1 MATMSQ
7 PFSLLQETRSSVT
20 NLAWLDGNEIRI
32 AFKPPY
38 NKFDQWVK
46 ECRAVAGRT
55 WDGKHNIFP
64 VRSAADVRSLTEAW
78 GVPVSPEV
86 ELLEAWNTYVGMA
99 QKGEYNVHM
108 QNKSVVIT
116 FDYNPT
122 LISVIHH
129 YIPGVAWRGS
139 QGVYKAP
146 GDNVGEA
153 IKFAHEFELTVD
165 PEIEA
170 RIQRALDDAK
180 ELYEHSTLL
189 DWEDFKIPGLVGEL
203 RPYQRAAVAYMQRV
217 RRCILADQP
226 GLGKTVTSI
235 STVIYDQSLPAVVV
249 CKNRLKETIREDF
262 LKFYPDLQITVLNG
276 GKLQEI
282 PKSDVVIV
290 NYDIAKQR
298 LPDILEHGF
307 KALIVDESHY
317 IKNGRKRS
325 TCTSCGYKVQ
335 SNAVNCKGCGKSG
348 IKVNTRWDVRRTDAV
363 MRLSMTLPQDAL
375 VLLLT
380 GTPINIR
387 PGELIRQLECIDRL
401 DLFGGEYRFKKR
413 YCPDNKTALNL
424 QELNTKLRENCF
436 IRRKTSDVYGQLPAI
451 QNSIQRM
458 VLTEEQMDRYREIEG
473 DVIEYL
479 ADKARQR
486 AKDMGEDHDAAYW
499 NKRHRIERAEALL
512 RVNALRGA
520 VVDLKYEAMLEWIDT
535 FLETGD
541 EPILLFAERIK
552 VVEGVYD
559 RYSEMAVKVR
569 GDITNEQAL
578 EATHT
583 FQEQDWCRIFAANIS
598 SAKEGFTL
606 TKAYHCA
613 FMELMFAPT
622 DHSQAASRG
631 YGRAND
637 PHGMTAYYLLAPGT
651 IDYDQYDLLQERQ
664 KIVDAVTDGEELDE
678 KQLSIEDQLIKMLE
692 DRGMKNEG

>member
-1 MATMSQ
+1 MSVM
-7 PFSLLQETRSSVT
+7 LQDPQRH
-20 NLAWLDGNEIRI
+20 LIWLDGEHIRLL
-32 AFKPPY
+32 FKP
-38 NKFDQWVK
+38 KFNEFDKFLK
-46 ECRAVAGRT
+46 EVRAVDGRS

-64 VRSAADVRSLTEAW
+64 LKSAADVRSLAEAW
-78 GVPVSPEV
+78 DIPVSPEV
-86 ELLEAWNTYVGMA
+86 ELLEAWNTYVGMV
-99 QKGEYNVHM
+99 QRGEYNVHM

-116 FDYNPT
+116 FDYNAT

-129 YIPGVAWRGS
+129 YVPGVSWKGS
-139 QGVYKAP
+139 LGVYKAP
-146 GDNVGEA
+146 EESVNEA

-170 RIQRALDDAK
+170 RIQKAVDDAK

-189 DWEDFKIPGLVGEL
+189 YWEHFDIPGLVKPL
-203 RPYQRAAVAYMQRV
+203 RPYQRAAVAYIRRV

-226 GLGKTVTSI
+226 GLGKTAESI
-235 STVIYDQSLPAVVV
+235 STVILDESLPVVVV
-249 CKNRLKETIREDF
+249 CKNRLKETLREDF
-262 LKFYPDLQITVLNG
+262 LDFYPNLNITILNG
-276 GKLQEI
+276 GRRQEI

-290 NYDIAKQR
+290 NYDIASQR
-298 LPDILEHGF
+298 REDLLEHGF
-307 KALIVDESHY
+307 NALIVDESHY
-317 IKNGRKRS
+317 IKNGKKRS
-325 TCTSCGYKVQ
+325 TCTGCGHKVN
-335 SNAVNCKGCGKSG
+335 SNAVNCKGCGKTG
-348 IKVNTRWDVRRTDAV
+348 IKVNTRWGVRRTDAV
-363 MRLSMTLPQDAL
+363 MRLSMSLPPEAL

-387 PGELIRQLECIDRL
+387 PGELVRQLECIDRL
-401 DLFGGEYRFKKR
+401 DIFGGEWRFRKR

-436 IRRKTSDVYGQLPAI
+436 IRRKTSDVYGQLPPI

-458 VLTEEQMDRYREIEG
+458 VLTDDQIKRYKEIEN
-473 DVIEYL
+473 DIVEYL
-479 ADKARQR
+479 ADKARQK
-486 AKDMGEDHDAAYW
+486 AIDMGEDHDAAYW
-499 NKRHRIERAEALL
+499 QKRNAVERAEALL

-552 VVEGVYD
+552 VVEGIYE
-559 RYSEMAVKVR
+559 RYREMAVKVR

-583 FQEQDWCRIFAANIS
+583 FQEQDWCRVFAANIS

-606 TKAYHCA
+606 TKASHVA
-613 FMELMFAPT
+613 FLELMFAPT
-622 DHSQAASRG
+622 DHSQAVSRC
-631 YGRAND
+631 YGRTND
-637 PHGMTAYYLLAPGT
+637 PHGATAYYLLAPGT
-651 IDYDQYDLLQERQ
+651 IDYDQYRLLQERQ
-664 KIVDAVTDGEELDE
+664 KVVDAVTDGSMELDE

-692 DRGMKNEG
+692 ARGSNG